1 MQGLSLN
8 RSRYGIVARPRLKA
22 FRIPAQY
29 NILGNMNIPGNLVL
43 KGQYNKYQAGTY
55 KKPE

>member
-1 MQGLSLN
+1 MQGFSLN

-22 FRIPAQY
+22 IHIPAQY
-29 NILGNMNIPGNLVL
+29 DILGKMNMPGNYVL

-55 KKPE
+55 KKPK